1 MTITRSSDL
10 SFIMLAVTVAG
21 NSALAADADNGERL
35 ARRWCS
41 SCMSTVQDIAA
52 YARWSDQVIRGDVFK
67 YKSRLNLT
75 GLFFVIGSAAQ
86 KTRAH

>member
-1 MTITRSSDL
+1 LPLMQ
-10 SFIMLAVTVAG
+10 IMVNGLRADGAHLA
-21 NSALAADADNGERL
+21 
-35 ARRWCS
+35 
-41 SCMSTVQDIAA
+41 MSTVQDIAA